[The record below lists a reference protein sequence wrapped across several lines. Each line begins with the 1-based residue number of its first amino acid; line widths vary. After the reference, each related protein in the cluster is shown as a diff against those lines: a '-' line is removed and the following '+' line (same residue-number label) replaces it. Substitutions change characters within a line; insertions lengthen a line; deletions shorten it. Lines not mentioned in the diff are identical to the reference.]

1 MMMPTRVHE
10 GSSVPRSF
18 LPPSSVYV
26 CHDDDDD
33 EETTMNASPAILRV
47 LVHVCFLVCAATA
60 LSNDRPIIGILTQ
73 DTRSTGNIKFQ
84 QLGRTYIPAS
94 YVKWV
99 ESAGARVVPIPYD
112 ADKNTLKHL
121 FECINGLL
129 LPGGDIYLPGSLYY
143 NNSKFLFDTIL
154 QANDRGDYFP
164 IWGTCQ
170 GFEQLAML
178 ASGNLSILN
187 NFDAE
192 DISLPLTFTKEAQ
205 NSKLFGAMPRH
216 LWHAFQSQPITQNL
230 HSLGVDPDSF
240 RRQLSTFF
248 RALSTNFDSRQKE
261 FISTFE
267 AIKYPIYAT
276 QFHPE
281 RNAFEWDLNEN
292 LNHSTDAV
300 EAMHYLAKFFVSEAR
315 KSQHK
320 FVDPNE
326 EFAALIYNTPPTDT
340 RNVMA
345 VYTQVYFWK

>member
-1 MMMPTRVHE
+1 
-10 GSSVPRSF
+10 
-18 LPPSSVYV
+18 
-26 CHDDDDD
+26 
-33 EETTMNASPAILRV
+33 MNASPAILRV

-281 RNAFEWDLNEN
+281 RNAFEW
-292 LNHSTDAV
+292 
-300 EAMHYLAKFFVSEAR
+300 
-315 KSQHK
+315 
-320 FVDPNE
+320 
-326 EFAALIYNTPPTDT
+326 
-340 RNVMA
+340 
-345 VYTQVYFWK
+345 